1 MDLYDQSS
9 TRSPDYKALFLKEA
23 ELRKQE
29 EERRKQAERRN
40 QLTTFEEFIR
50 ACHTLLSIP

>member
-1 MDLYDQSS
+1 MIMSS

-23 ELRKQE
+23 ELRTQE